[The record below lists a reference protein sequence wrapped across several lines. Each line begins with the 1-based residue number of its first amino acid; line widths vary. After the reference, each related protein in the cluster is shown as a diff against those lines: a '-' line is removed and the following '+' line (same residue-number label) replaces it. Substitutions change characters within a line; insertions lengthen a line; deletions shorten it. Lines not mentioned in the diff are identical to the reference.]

1 MLELKSQ
8 SQQGNS
14 SKEKM
19 KMSAFFFIVFLAYKD
34 RSEVLDTYSWMKY
47 SPSCWVL
54 IFFFYRCFSKLSFLS
69 QNGPL
74 PYIDDGID
82 TKKSI
87 ILSCNY
93 ILEFFNFC

>member
-1 MLELKSQ
+1 MYFFWTEIYLKKWCFMLELKSQ

-54 IFFFYRCFSKLSFLS
+54 IFFFLSLLFKAVFS
-69 QNGPL
+69 
-74 PYIDDGID
+74 
-82 TKKSI
+82 
-87 ILSCNY
+87 
-93 ILEFFNFC
+93 

>member
-34 RSEVLDTYSWMKY
+34 RSEVLDTYS
-47 SPSCWVL
+47 
-54 IFFFYRCFSKLSFLS
+54 
-69 QNGPL
+69 
-74 PYIDDGID
+74 
-82 TKKSI
+82 
-87 ILSCNY
+87 
-93 ILEFFNFC
+93 